1 MSPDTSRDA
10 DVLVFGG
17 GLAGL
22 TAALSAAETGA
33 RVALLEK
40 GDELGGSFVLSGGLV
55 WTWRD
60 PDTMRA
66 EVPLADHRLTD
77 LLIEHLDEDFEW
89 LEQWGVKPV
98 SRFPAHLIGIG
109 VDPAPTV
116 ATLARLLE
124 ESGGRI
130 ELATGLA
137 GLRAEPDGV
146 TVTVADRRRGVCE
159 ERTCGAVVL
168 ATGGFQG
175 SAELVA
181 RYLCVP
187 PSSLQLRANRW
198 STGDALRAVLECG
211 GALSGGMD
219 DFYGHSFPDT
229 PETEVSPAWYRGISQ
244 YWGNKGVAL
253 NVRGERFADES
264 EGTTL
269 ENRLNFAL
277 AHQPGGIGFYV
288 IDHETARSSE
298 MPDGSNAATAIQ
310 RARDAGAPVIEADT
324 VDELCRRLDA
334 EQGVP
339 YERSLATLEQYQ
351 QAMRGE
357 AKSALYPP
365 RLGNR
370 APLEHP
376 PFRAVRVRAAVTFTG
391 GGIAV
396 DRQLRVRAQAGAAAS
411 VRPPG
416 LLTTDESD
424 DGVVLPGIY
433 AAGTDVGNVSHG
445 GYVGGL
451 AAAVVFGRIAGRNA
465 ALRAIKET

>member
-1 MSPDTSRDA
+1 MSAARDA

-22 TAALSAAETGA
+22 TAALSAAENGA
-33 RVALLEK
+33 QVTLLEK
-40 GDELGGSFVLSGGLV
+40 GDDLGGSFVLSGGLV

-60 PDTMRA
+60 PDVMRA

-77 LLIEHLDEDFEW
+77 LLIEHLEEDFDW

-98 SRFPAHLIGIG
+98 QRFPEHLIGIG
-109 VDPAPTV
+109 VDPGPTV

-124 ESGGRI
+124 EAGGRI
-130 ELATGLA
+130 ELGVGIA
-137 GLRAEPDGV
+137 GLGLDGDDV
-146 TVTVADRRRGVCE
+146 RVTVADRRRGVCE

-181 RYLCVP
+181 RYLGVP

-198 STGDALRAVLECG
+198 STGDALRAVLDCG
-211 GALSGGMD
+211 GALSAGMD

-229 PETEVSPAWYRGISQ
+229 PDTEVAPAWYRGISQ
-244 YWGNKGVAL
+244 YWGNVGVAL

-288 IDHETARSSE
+288 IDHETARRSE

-310 RARDAGAPVIEADT
+310 RAREAGAPVVEADT
-324 VDELCRRLDA
+324 VESLCRQLDA
-334 EQGVP
+334 EHGVP
-339 YERSLATLEQYQ
+339 YARALASLEEYQ
-351 QAMRGE
+351 RAMRGE
-357 AKSALYPP
+357 STSALYPP

-370 APLEHP
+370 SPLEHP

-396 DRQLRVRAQAGAAAS
+396 DPQLRVRAQAGSAAS
-411 VRPPG
+411 LRPPG
-416 LLTTDESD
+416 KLTADDAS
-424 DGVVLPGIY
+424 DGVFLPGVY

-465 ALRAIKET
+465 ALRATGGS